1 MVPLWTRAIWPLVCP
16 RQGTC
21 MCAWCSAQHWR
32 HPHAHVVLTQAWGPG
47 VAGSLDSISA
57 ASAVL
62 SRGFPQVSAGA
73 VACVQNHC
81 ISGFMGHFGGGC
93 GEKLELRLICHLWF
107 KHCFLC
113 FLFLSHT
120 VHTQRQESGGGR
132 EAGDSWEDC
141 GAPGGLLQP

>member
-1 MVPLWTRAIWPLVCP
+1 MAPGVPTPGHLHVCP
-16 RQGTC
+16 VQCT
-21 MCAWCSAQHWR
+21 ALETL
-32 HPHAHVVLTQAWGPG
+32 HAHVVLTQAWGPG
-47 VAGSLDSISA
+47 VAGSVDSISA
-57 ASAVL
+57 ALAVL
-62 SRGFPQVSAGA
+62 STGFPQVSA

-81 ISGFMGHFGGGC
+81 ISGFVGLFGRGC

-113 FLFLSHT
+113 FLCLSHT
-120 VHTQRQESGGGR
+120 VHNQRQESGGGR